1 MSQAFRSDEA
11 AARHVLAVD
20 LGTSGVK
27 VALIAIDGRVAGWES
42 EPLALHVLPGGGAE
56 QRPDDWWNG
65 LVAAAGRLLRSR
77 PAAAREVVAV
87 CCSTQG
93 EGTVPVDAA
102 GRPLMNA
109 VLWQDMRGAPALAR
123 QFRGLVN
130 YSGLSLP
137 RIRRW
142 IRLTGG
148 MPSPTGKDPAA
159 HMLLVRDAFP
169 KVYERTFKFL
179 NVLDY
184 LNLRLTGRFV
194 ATHDSILTSWVT
206 DNRRPGRIRYD
217 ERLVRGC
224 GIAADKLP
232 EIVPCTDVLGPLT
245 AEAAA
250 ALGLPAT
257 TPVVAG
263 AIDNTAAAIGSGA
276 VDDFAT
282 HLYIG
287 TSSWLAAHVPFKKT
301 DVLTGIAS
309 VPCAV
314 PGRWLLTAMQSTAGG
329 NLTFL
334 RDNVLYHHDELL
346 SQEAVPD
353 VFKIFDRMAARVP
366 AGSNGLIYTPWIWG
380 ERAPVD
386 DRALRAGLHNISLD
400 TTREDIVRA
409 FFEGVALN
417 TRWLLAPVEKFLGR
431 PVRAINLVGGG
442 GQSAVWSRIFAD
454 VLGVEVR
461 QVRDAI
467 QANARGAAWI
477 AAVGLGEIEFRDVPG
492 LVGIDQVFE
501 PGAAEHAIYDERFA
515 AFVELHKRLR
525 RLYRRLNRDA
535 QPPATLAAG
544 DGSRPAP
551 SVAARDA
558 SDRPAG

>member
-1 MSQAFRSDEA
+1 VTQGGNGAEGGPGKY
-11 AARHVLAVD
+11 VLAVD

-27 VALIAIDGRVAGWES
+27 AALIAVNGRVVAWES
-42 EPLALHVLPGGGAE
+42 EPGALHVLPGGGAE
-56 QRPDDWWNG
+56 QRPDDWWEG

-87 CCSTQG
+87 CCSAQG
-93 EGTVPVDAA
+93 EGTVPVDAQ

-109 VLWQDMRGAPALAR
+109 ILWMDMRGAPALAR
-123 QFRGLVN
+123 QFRGVVN
-130 YSGLSLP
+130 YSGLSVP

-159 HMLLVRDAFP
+159 HMLFVRDAFP
-169 KVYERTFKFL
+169 EVYERTHKFL

-194 ATHDSILTSWVT
+194 ATHDSILTSWLT
-206 DNRRPGRIRYD
+206 DNRRSDRIRYHD
-217 ERLVRGC
+217 GLVRAC
-224 GIAADKLP
+224 GIASDKLP
-232 EIVPCTDVLGPLT
+232 EIVPCTEVLGPLSP
-245 AEAAA
+245 EAAA
-250 ALGLPAT
+250 ALGLPAS

-276 VDDFAT
+276 VDDFAA
-282 HLYIG
+282 HLYVG

-301 DVLTGIAS
+301 AVFSGIAS

-366 AGSNGLIYTPWIWG
+366 PGSNGLIYTPWIYG

-386 DRALRAGLHNISLD
+386 DRSLRAGLHNLSLD
-400 TTREDIVRA
+400 STREDIVRA
-409 FFEGVALN
+409 FLEGVALN
-417 TRWLLAPVEKFLGR
+417 TRWLLKPVEKFLER
-431 PVRAINLVGGG
+431 RVTTLNLVGGG
-442 GQSAVWSRIFAD
+442 GQSAVWCRIFAD
-454 VLGVEVR
+454 ALGVEVR
-461 QVRDAI
+461 QVREPI

-477 AAVGLGEIEFRDVPG
+477 AAVALGEIEFRDVPG
-492 LVGIDQVFE
+492 LVGIDEVFAPQE
-501 PGAAEHAIYDERFA
+501 SNRAVYDERFA
-515 AFVELHKRLR
+515 AFLELHKRLR
-525 RLYRRLNRDA
+525 GLYRRLNRDA
-535 QPPATLAAG
+535 QPTVPAAPATRTQA
-544 DGSRPAP
+544 DGRQP
-551 SVAARDA
+551 S
-558 SDRPAG
+558 